1 MHDKLQCATVA
12 ETQQLGYSL
21 AEQCY
26 CIYCW
31 NSNTHTHTQTPCDC
45 AWHKSPTKKKKE
57 TVPQKICQQSQSVTA
72 TSMYSTY
79 ITHTHIYRICTQ
91 VSDLNAAHIYA
102 CLRACVW
109 VRVSMCLRYLFAAIL
124 LFVAAFCVC
133 RSLWLLSPPPPPPL
147 APPPPHRSRALCLT
161 RFPYSDT
168 VYFVFVIIF
177 SVHFITMYVRH
188 NRRAHHKI
196 GQSARAIC
204 SERALVYDEW
214 EQEGGKWEVNWGE
227 ASCK

>member
-1 MHDKLQCATVA
+1 MHVKIQSATVA
-12 ETQQLGYSL
+12 KTEQLGYSL

-91 VSDLNAAHIYA
+91 VSDLNASHIYA

-109 VRVSMCLRYLFAAIL
+109 VRV
-124 LFVAAFCVC
+124 CVC
-133 RSLWLLSPPPPPPL
+133 SIPVRCCSTLCHGFLRVSLSLAAVPPPPL

-168 VYFVFVIIF
+168 VYFVFVIVF

-214 EQEGGKWEVNWGE
+214 EQEGGKWEVN
-227 ASCK
+227 

>member
-1 MHDKLQCATVA
+1 MHDKLQYTTVA

-45 AWHKSPTKKKKE
+45 AWHKSPTKNKKE

-79 ITHTHIYRICTQ
+79 ITHTHTYRICTQ

-109 VRVSMCLRYLFAAIL
+109 VRV
-124 LFVAAFCVC
+124 CVC
-133 RSLWLLSPPPPPPL
+133 SIPVRCCSTLCHGFLRVSLSLAAVPSSTSRTTTAAPISRSLLNAFSLFRYCVFCFCYCFFCSFYHNVRAPQQTSPPQNWPI
-147 APPPPHRSRALCLT
+147 RARHLQRARPRL
-161 RFPYSDT
+161 RR
-168 VYFVFVIIF
+168 
-177 SVHFITMYVRH
+177 VR
-188 NRRAHHKI
+188 A
-196 GQSARAIC
+196 
-204 SERALVYDEW
+204 
-214 EQEGGKWEVNWGE
+214 GGWKVGGE
-227 ASCK
+227 LGGGIL